1 MGDTEG
7 TQYQAAFANY
17 NVTATFDNNEKAH
30 QAVERLEI
38 AGVSPSDLSLLGP
51 SGQAAADVRDT
62 SYVDEA
68 VISEGIKS
76 TLGGAAAGSGFGAV
90 VGFLGGAAV
99 FGIPGFGPAVA
110 AGIWATTLGGV
121 AAGGGIGFTASAI
134 AEMKQSQVWELTLQ
148 DVGGGNFVVG
158 AHTDDWQEF
167 ERARNALAA
176 CGASRMREFDRK
188 GDEVSL
194 SAE

>member
-7 TQYQAAFANY
+7 TDHQAAFATY
-17 NVTATFDNNEKAH
+17 NVTATLDDHEKARE
-30 QAVERLEI
+30 AIEKLEL

-62 SYVDEA
+62 SSVDEA
-68 VISEGIKS
+68 VISEGMKS
-76 TLGGAAAGSGFGAV
+76 TLGGAAAGSGIGAV
-90 VGFLGGAAV
+90 AGFLAGAAV

-121 AAGGGIGFTASAI
+121 AAGGGLGFTASAI

-148 DVGGGNFVVG
+148 DVGEGHFVVG
-158 AHTDDWQEF
+158 AHTDDWEEF

-176 CGASRMREFDRK
+176 CSALRMREFDRK
-188 GDEVSL
+188 GDEVAL